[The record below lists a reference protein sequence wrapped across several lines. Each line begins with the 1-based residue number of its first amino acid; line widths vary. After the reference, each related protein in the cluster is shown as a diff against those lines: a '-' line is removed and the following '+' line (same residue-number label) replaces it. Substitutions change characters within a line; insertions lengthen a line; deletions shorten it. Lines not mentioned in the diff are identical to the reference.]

1 MAELVSSCP
10 HADQFALRYQ
20 RVQLDMDHGGGKG
33 KNSSVAV
40 KSERCHLSVADY
52 LSSNMSDQNFGILEY
67 KIKYIV

>member
-1 MAELVSSCP
+1 
-10 HADQFALRYQ
+10 
-20 RVQLDMDHGGGKG
+20 MDHGGGKG